1 MFSYLEERKEK
12 IAEIIVKKKKELD
25 DINYTLVEDE
35 RFMELLEKEK
45 VVPFVEFTPQ
55 VISRG
60 EQKKQRDMTEKMDG
74 LKARKEAIEKELR
87 DLEAERDKIE
97 ETISLIIKTLADGS
111 KARNTEQT
119 RVLEKLK
126 EVQGLVITYPQRAL
140 AIINEIIESIS

>member
-1 MFSYLEERKEK
+1 MFSYLEDRKEK
-12 IAEIIVKKKKELD
+12 ISGIISKKKKELD
-25 DINYTLVEDE
+25 EINYTLVEDE

-45 VVPFVEFTPQ
+45 IVPFVEFTPQ

-74 LKARKEAIEKELR
+74 LKARKEVIEKELK
-87 DLEAERDKIE
+87 DLENEQNRIE
-97 ETISLIIKTLADGS
+97 DTISLIIKTLADGS

-140 AIINEIIESIS
+140 AIINEVVESLS